1 MFLQD
6 APADTANYMILGF
19 GVILGMIGLY
29 VASLALR
36 WRNAQRDLRMLEEIE
51 AKPRPGPRG

>member
-19 GVILGMIGLY
+19 GVILGLIGLY
-29 VASLALR
+29 LASLVVR
-36 WRNAQRDLRMLEEIE
+36 WRNAQRDLRMLEEIG
-51 AKPRPGPRG
+51 ARPPRTP

>member
-6 APADTANYMILGF
+6 APAETANYMILGF
-19 GVILGMIGLY
+19 GVILGLIGLY
-29 VASLALR
+29 LVSLAVR

-51 AKPRPGPRG
+51 AKRPLTP

>member
-6 APADTANYMILGF
+6 APADTASYMILGF
-19 GVILGMIGLY
+19 GLILGLFGLY
-29 VASLALR
+29 LVSLAVR

-51 AKPRPGPRG
+51 GKRPRTP

>member
-19 GVILGMIGLY
+19 GVILGLIGLY
-29 VASLALR
+29 LVSLATR

-51 AKPRPGPRG
+51 GKQPRTP

>member
-6 APADTANYMILGF
+6 APADTGNYMILGF
-19 GVILGMIGLY
+19 GVILGLIGLY
-29 VASLALR
+29 LVSLAVR

-51 AKPRPGPRG
+51 GKRPRTP

>member
-6 APADTANYMILGF
+6 APADTASYMILGF
-19 GVILGMIGLY
+19 GVILGLIGLCL
-29 VASLALR
+29 VSLAVR

-51 AKPRPGPRG
+51 GKRPPTP

>member
-6 APADTANYMILGF
+6 APAETASYMILGF
-19 GVILGMIGLY
+19 GVILGLIGLY
-29 VASLALR
+29 LVSLAVR

-51 AKPRPGPRG
+51 GKRPRTP

>member
-6 APADTANYMILGF
+6 APADTASYMILGF
-19 GVILGMIGLY
+19 GVILGLIGLY
-29 VASLALR
+29 LVSLAVR

-51 AKPRPGPRG
+51 GKRPPTP

>member
-29 VASLALR
+29 LISLAVR
-36 WRNAQRDLRMLEEIE
+36 WRSALRDLRMLREIE
-51 AKPRPGPRG
+51 AKPRP

>member
-19 GVILGMIGLY
+19 GVILGLIGLY
-29 VASLALR
+29 LVSLAVR

-51 AKPRPGPRG
+51 GKRPRTP

>member
-6 APADTANYMILGF
+6 APADTAGYMILGF

-29 VASLALR
+29 LVSLAVR
-36 WRNAQRDLRMLEEIE
+36 WRNAQRDVQMLEEID
-51 AKPRPGPRG
+51 AKPPR